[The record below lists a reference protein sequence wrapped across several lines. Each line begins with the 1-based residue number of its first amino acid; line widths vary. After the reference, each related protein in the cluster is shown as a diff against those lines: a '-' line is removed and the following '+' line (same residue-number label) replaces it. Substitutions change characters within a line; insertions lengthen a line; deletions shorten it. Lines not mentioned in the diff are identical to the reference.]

1 MQLTEQLIKP
11 RPSLF
16 FYGFRDVLWS
26 LIQLINC
33 RWLSL
38 GSDLLIYS
46 GLHFGFSIQRLTDT
60 MNATDYMLLSDQMI
74 EPRLSLFFDIF
85 SGTFYEV
92 FKCNWCLL
100 IFLFFG
106 EQSFLLLWLT
116 EVLSDTIIDAVYY
129 FLILSL
135 WDGRRSCFIFFL
147 FIVSLRRKKMWQCSW
162 VSFDPPTCAM

>member
-1 MQLTEQLIKP
+1 
-11 RPSLF
+11 
-16 FYGFRDVLWS
+16 
-26 LIQLINC
+26 
-33 RWLSL
+33 
-38 GSDLLIYS
+38 
-46 GLHFGFSIQRLTDT
+46 
-60 MNATDYMLLSDQMI
+60 MI
-74 EPRLSLFFDIF
+74 EPRLRPFDLFRVTFWFFNSEAYRYYECSWLYVAEWSDDWASAQFFFDIF

-135 WDGRRSCFIFFL
+135 WDGRRCDNVRGSLLIHLHVLCNLFFNEIKLRIFP
-147 FIVSLRRKKMWQCSW
+147 RKKKVTAY
-162 VSFDPPTCAM
+162 VSYIIKILESMVFTRFSHNYLQ